1 MNMHKDV
8 KLISNLSSE
17 KDTEIRSELVGSN
30 SGGKRK
36 SFWNVQIFDRSIIG
50 ALVMLVKIWL
60 RQQAER
66 GRCKGANG
74 MLKLYKKVHPL
85 LNLNNY

>member
-8 KLISNLSSE
+8 KLISNLSGE
-17 KDTEIRSELVGSN
+17 KDIEIRSELVGSN

-50 ALVMLVKIWL
+50 ALDGDVGQDLVEATG
-60 RQQAER
+60 REVQD
-66 GRCKGANG
+66 RCKLMGC
-74 MLKLYKKVHPL
+74 K
-85 LNLNNY
+85 

>member
-17 KDTEIRSELVGSN
+17 KDTEIRSESKLVGSN

-60 RQQAER
+60 MQQA
-66 GRCKGANG
+66 
-74 MLKLYKKVHPL
+74 
-85 LNLNNY
+85 

>member
-8 KLISNLSSE
+8 KLISQFQSGE
-17 KDTEIRSELVGSN
+17 KDIEIRSELVGSN

-60 RQQAER
+60 MQQAER

-74 MLKLYKKVHPL
+74 MLKFLKKLIHF
-85 LNLNNY
+85 

>member
-17 KDTEIRSELVGSN
+17 KDTEIRSESELVGSN

-60 RQQAER
+60 MQQAER

-74 MLKLYKKVHPL
+74 MLKFLKKVIHF
-85 LNLNNY
+85 